1 MTKRF
6 AESTQLSHAP
16 VDTVPSNVLRRVVFA
31 SLGVAGSVLLYFVV
45 SLVQVWN
52 TGRDDS
58 FLQSRST
65 VDAIVVLGAAQYDG
79 RPSPQLR
86 ARLDHVVTLWNLPV
100 APVVVVTGGKQTGDR
115 FTEAEASRD
124 YLVSRGLPVE
134 VIVIESRGESTYQS
148 LEAVRDEARLNQWQ
162 RVVLVSDPYH
172 LKRAQLVAA
181 ELGMAAEVSA
191 TRDGVVSGSGA
202 LRRNVR
208 EALGIMVGRI
218 TGFRQLES
226 WLQ

>member
-1 MTKRF
+1 M
-6 AESTQLSHAP
+6 
-16 VDTVPSNVLRRVVFA
+16 V
-31 SLGVAGSVLLYFVV
+31 LYFMVTF
-45 SLVQVWN
+45 VQVWN

-58 FLQSRST
+58 FLETRRN

-124 YLVSRGLPVE
+124 YLVSQGLPAE
-134 VIVIESRGESTYQS
+134 AIVIESRGESTYQS
-148 LEAVRDEARLNQWQ
+148 LETVRDQARENQWQ